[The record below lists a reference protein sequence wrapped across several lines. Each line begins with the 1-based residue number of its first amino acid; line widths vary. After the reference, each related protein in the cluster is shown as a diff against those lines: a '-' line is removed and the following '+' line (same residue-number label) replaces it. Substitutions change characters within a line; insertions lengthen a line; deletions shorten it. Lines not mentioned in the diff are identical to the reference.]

1 MYTQNTQ
8 RYFKTS
14 QSNFMLNIIV
24 IITGSLFLFAGF
36 LMSLFFLTV
45 TITLIP
51 VIAVRVWWSRRFAQ
65 EKNSVHTCSTG
76 NIIDAEYTEVDK

>member
-1 MYTQNTQ
+1 MRNT
-8 RYFKTS
+8 
-14 QSNFMLNIIV
+14 MM

-36 LMSLFFLTV
+36 LMSLLFLTL

-51 VIAVRVWWSRRFAQ
+51 IVAFRVWWRQRFAQ